1 MITINNH
8 LGTITYSKQFFYSL
22 IGGTVTNCFGIVG
35 MNAVD
40 AKQTFIEKVPLKF
53 IKKFADKTILSE
65 KGVTVK
71 YKNDKLKAFGLRSMH
86 LMYLYCLDKESGGM
100 TPVELSKKCSVD
112 KAFISRV
119 TTELRKL
126 GYVEYDNDHEPD
138 NKKDPAKY
146 KKRLLLTDKGKQ
158 IMTCINEMVEE
169 AVGKITSDITRE
181 QLDTFYFVLSKFD
194 DNLEGLLSAI

>member
-8 LGTITYSKQFFYSL
+8 LGTITHSKQFFYTL

-71 YKNDKLKAFGLRSMH
+71 YKNDKLYIDLHISV
-86 LMYLYCLDKESGGM
+86 MYGVNVSTIVKSIIHKVRFA
-100 TPVELSKKCSVD
+100 VEDETGFTVD
-112 KAFISRV
+112 K
-119 TTELRKL
+119 
-126 GYVEYDNDHEPD
+126 
-138 NKKDPAKY
+138 
-146 KKRLLLTDKGKQ
+146 
-158 IMTCINEMVEE
+158 INV
-169 AVGKITSDITRE
+169 
-181 QLDTFYFVLSKFD
+181 FVDSVKV
-194 DNLEGLLSAI
+194 